1 MGHLRNLLACS
12 TRALTGLLV
21 LTAPARAQVL
31 ARADSTTARV
41 DAVFARYDATT
52 PGCAV
57 AVVRGDE
64 VLLRKAY
71 GMAHIGFG
79 VPMTPATSLW
89 VPYSEARVFTALAVA
104 MLARDGRLSLDD
116 DVRRYV
122 PEVPAYASAVTVRQ
136 LVHHTSGLADY
147 GVLAGP
153 GWELSD
159 RTSEDEVFRILTR
172 WGRLGFAPG
181 TDKMYSNTDYALL
194 RILVERV
201 TGGSLHAYLDERLFR
216 PLGMSGTRVGADQA
230 TVVPNHAL
238 FYEADGE
245 GYRTLLRYRVSPV
258 GGIAVTTSVDDLV
271 LWARALRDPALGLG
285 ALLEDLEAGAPEAE
299 SDEGLAFGVYPEAD
313 GGLRMVTYRG
323 VGEYTYLVRVPEA
336 DLSVV
341 TLCNAYA
348 GMWAFGPE
356 VARIFAPPAPPDSP
370 SAAPAISGPP
380 APTPTVAAGPAE
392 LERYAGEYRARD
404 GAPPSFHIGAENGA
418 LQFTAPDDRTFQAR
432 ALGGGR
438 FTFDLVPPGVRID
451 LAFTAPDTP
460 DGDVAM
466 QISEDGEPSE
476 PPRYRWDPWEPT
488 PEALRSYP
496 GTYAG
501 DDVDVT
507 LYVTVAGDRVL
518 MASRGMAA
526 SELDPHGQADTFR
539 IPTYAVRFHR
549 DDGGRVTH
557 LTLDATRVAGMR
569 YSRQPDHE

>member
-1 MGHLRNLLACS
+1 MGPLRALLACS
-12 TRALTGLLV
+12 TGALTGLLV
-21 LTAPARAQVL
+21 LAPPARAQAP
-31 ARADSTTARV
+31 ARTDSTAARV
-41 DAVFARYDATT
+41 DAVFARYDAATT

-64 VLLRKAY
+64 VVLREAY

-79 VPMTPATSLW
+79 VPMTPATSMW

-116 DVRRYV
+116 DVRRHV

-159 RTSEDEVFRILTR
+159 RTSEDEVFRMLAR

-194 RILVERV
+194 KVLVERV
-201 TGGSLHAYLDERLFR
+201 TGGTLHAYLDEQLFG
-216 PLGMSGTRVGADQA
+216 PLGMSRTRVGADQA

-271 LWARALRDPALGLG
+271 RWARALRDPALGLG
-285 ALLEDLEAGAPEAE
+285 ALLEGLEAGAPEGE
-299 SDEGLAFGVYPEAD
+299 PDEGLAFGVYPVEE
-313 GGLRMVTYRG
+313 GGVRTVTYRG

-341 TLCNAYA
+341 TLCNTYA

-356 VARIFAPPAPPDSP
+356 VARLYAPPAPPD
-370 SAAPAISGPP
+370 APPTAPTGPPEP
-380 APTPTVAAGPAE
+380 APTAAVPPAE
-392 LERYAGEYRARD
+392 LERYAGEYRSRD
-404 GAPPSFHIGAENGA
+404 GAPPSFRIGAEDGA
-418 LQFTAPDDRTFQAR
+418 LQFTAPDGRTFPASP
-432 ALGGGR
+432 LGGGR
-438 FTFDLVPPGVRID
+438 FTFDVVPPGVRID
-451 LAFTAPDTP
+451 LAFTAADTP

-466 QISEDGEPSE
+466 QVSEDGEPSG
-476 PPRYRWDPWEPT
+476 PPRYRWDPWSPT

-501 DDVDVT
+501 DDVDGT
-507 LYVTVAGDRVL
+507 LYVTVEGDRVR
-518 MASRGMAA
+518 MASRGLAA
-526 SELDPHGQADTFR
+526 TELVPQGQADTFR

-549 DDGGRVTH
+549 DGAGRVTH

-569 YSRQPDHE
+569 YSREPDRE